1 MEIEQNIY
9 ELGRVFD
16 INPPRGIKRGEVT
29 PFIPMES
36 LPEHSR
42 EVSRIYYREY
52 TGSGTRFKNGDTL
65 IARITPCLENG
76 KTVYISCL
84 DENVIAHGSTEYV
97 VLTGKNGI
105 SDNLYGYYLARSP
118 DFRSYAIAHMEG
130 TSGRQ
135 RVPASA
141 VKNYHIL
148 LPPLPEQR
156 AIAEVLGSLDD
167 KIELNRRMNQT
178 LESLAQAIFKSWFI
192 DFDPVR
198 AKMAGKAPAGM
209 DAEMAALFPD
219 EMDGDVPRG
228 WRISAIGEEV
238 KVVGGS
244 TPSTQE
250 PKYWTNGQYNWVT
263 PKDLSSLQS
272 PVLLDTERRIT
283 QAGVDQISSGVLPV
297 ATVLLSSRAPIG
309 YLAISEIPVAI
320 NQGFIAMIC
329 DNVLPNYYVWLWARE
344 NLSVIKSQANGTTFQ
359 EISKSSFRPIPVIVP
374 SSEVLNSFVNTVAPL
389 YQRLV
394 SNLQEIRILAEL
406 RDLLL
411 PKLLSGEVKVGN
423 FDGQRSFTG

>member
-1 MEIEQNIY
+1 MENKPEIS
-9 ELGRVFD
+9 ELGEVFD
-16 INPPRGIKRGEVT
+16 VNPPRVIKRGEVT
-29 PFIPMES
+29 PFIPMEA

-42 EVSRIYYREY
+42 EVSRVYYREY
-52 TGSGTRFKNGDTL
+52 SGSGTRFKNGDTL

-84 DENVIAHGSTEYV
+84 AENVVAHGSTEYI
-97 VLTGKNGI
+97 VLSGKQDV
-105 SDNLYGYYLARSP
+105 SDSLYGYYLARSP
-118 DFRSYAIAHMEG
+118 DFRAYAIAHMEG

-141 VKNYHIL
+141 VENYRIS

-167 KIELNRRMNQT
+167 KIALNRRMNQT
-178 LESLAQAIFKSWFI
+178 LEALAQAIFKSWFI

-198 AKMAGKAPAGM
+198 AKMEGRPPAGM

-219 EMDGDVPRG
+219 AMDGDVPRG
-228 WRISAIGEEV
+228 WKISSIGKEV

-250 PKYWTNGQYNWVT
+250 PSFWIDGQHHWVT

-283 QAGVDQISSGVLPV
+283 QAGVDQISSGLLPIG
-297 ATVLLSSRAPIG
+297 TVLLSSRAPIG
-309 YLAISEIPVAI
+309 YIAISEIPVAI

-329 DNVLPNYYVWLWARE
+329 DKFLPNYYVWLWVRE
-344 NLSVIKSQANGTTFQ
+344 NLSAIKSQANGTTFQ
-359 EISKSSFRPIPVIVP
+359 EISKTSFRPIPVIVP
-374 SSEVLNSFVNTVAPL
+374 SNKVLNSFVNTIAPL
-389 YQRLV
+389 YQRMV
-394 SNLQEIRILAEL
+394 SNLQEIKILTEL

-411 PKLLSGEVKVGN
+411 PKLLSGEVKVG
-423 FDGQRSFTG
+423 DLDHQSGL